1 MFWRATT
8 LQSAPDGGED
18 TTAKD
23 WKTWPDGWSHQARKA
38 FENGYNVHDDKTPL
52 LALRKEWIWWLL
64 DWCDTWPFEKKGEC
78 IHSTSR
84 KSFSQELKKC
94 YSAQNLQSNT
104 HKIKKGKQPWASVG
118 KNEMEPWGLRNGV
131 MKCGSIER
139 NQRYGGERNARAD
152 RELAPKGDME
162 NDRRKWEWPLQVAQ
176 GTGVCFWLGLEKTNC
191 LAWGTSWQSVCVWC
205 VKGTDWMIR
214 RGSSD
219 SGQTV
224 GEMKEVAFSTW
235 LKNCD
240 STAAEAL

>member
-1 MFWRATT
+1 MFWKETT
-8 LQSAPDGGED
+8 RQNAPDGGGD

-23 WKTWPDGWSHQARKA
+23 WKTWPADWSPLATKGT
-38 FENGYNVHDDKTPL
+38 ENGWNVHDDKTPL
-52 LALRKEWIWWLL
+52 WALRKEWIWWLL
-64 DWCDTWPFEKKGEC
+64 DWCDTWPFGKNGEC
-78 IHSTSR
+78 IYSTSR
-84 KSFSQELKKC
+84 KSFSEELKKC
-94 YSAQNLQSNT
+94 CSAQNLQFKT
-104 HKIKKGKQPWASVG
+104 HKFKKEKQPWASVG
-118 KNEMEPWGLRNGV
+118 KNERKPCSTTEWLTEV
-131 MKCGSIER
+131 W
-139 NQRYGGERNARAD
+139 ARAD

-176 GTGVCFWLGLEKTNC
+176 GTGAGFWLALEKTNC
-191 LAWGTSWQSVCVWC
+191 MAWGTSWQSVCVWC

-219 SGQTV
+219 SGHTV